1 MARTPYQSPAF
12 PVTVNKKVTRRF
24 DRARFYLERVRE
36 AIRRADPV
44 QGMADAAELG
54 YQAQAL
60 WNQFEAVL
68 RQKKINGKTL
78 PD

>member
-1 MARTPYQSPAF
+1 M
-12 PVTVNKKVTRRF
+12 NKKITSRF
-24 DRARFYLERVRE
+24 DRARFYLERVR
-36 AIRRADPV
+36 ADIRERNPA
-44 QGMADAAELG
+44 QGMADSAELG
-54 YQAQAL
+54 FQAQAL